1 MGRASEHPEGW
12 GTKLDEFDER
22 AAEYALFQRTDL
34 LPRRRYGVAF
44 RIADKL
50 GLRQSWGSFVR
61 SHAAGHAT
69 EILHDYGQEMRA
81 QFDRRI
87 AFIPRSARSVL
98 DVGCGLAGIDVH
110 IHEYLRSND
119 PNIYLLDRTHVED
132 RVWYSFEAKGAFY
145 NSLELAKVN
154 LIRNG
159 VPEDRVHC
167 IEAPDDGN
175 LDGVIRSVD
184 LVISTISWGFHYP
197 ISLYL
202 GSVARIMSNG
212 GVLLVDIRKGTDGL
226 AELERQFPRLTEV
239 VDEGEKHLVVKCVKE

>member
-1 MGRASEHPEGW
+1 
-12 GTKLDEFDER
+12 LDEFDAR

-34 LPRRRYGVAF
+34 LPDRRGGLLF

-50 GLRQSWGSFVR
+50 RLRQSLDSFVR
-61 SHAAGHAT
+61 SHAAASAT
-69 EILHDYGQEMRA
+69 EVLHDYSEEMRA

-98 DVGCGLAGIDVH
+98 DVGCGLAGIDLH
-110 IHEYLRSND
+110 LYEYLRDND
-119 PNIYLLDRTHVED
+119 PNFYLLDRTCVED
-132 RVWYSFEAKGAFY
+132 RVWYSFKPQGAFY

-167 IEAPDDGN
+167 VEAPDDGN

-184 LVISTISWGFHYP
+184 LVVSTISWGFHYP
-197 ISLYL
+197 IGFYL
-202 GSVARIMSNG
+202 ESVARIMSNG